1 MNAGYTGFYG
11 PAVKKKT
18 LSHKQKKKRKP
29 CLFLQGFLQSAFLK
43 SVLESV
49 LNCFHEF
56 LTDSNNLNSR
66 FLQVHLSLIQKNHSP
81 HT

>member
-1 MNAGYTGFYG
+1 MPEKVILQAGL
-11 PAVKKKT
+11 PKKDTIAQAKI
-18 LSHKQKKKRKP
+18 KRKP

-66 FLQVHLSLIQKNHSP
+66 FLQVHLSLVQKNHSP

>member
-1 MNAGYTGFYG
+1 MNAGKSDFTGRLS
-11 PAVKKKT
+11 KKRHYRT
-18 LSHKQKKKRKP
+18 SKKKRKP

-43 SVLESV
+43 SALESV

-66 FLQVHLSLIQKNHSP
+66 FLQVHLSLVQKNHSP